1 MANLTVNITESISL
15 NGQTVLESYT
25 QTVPN
30 VNYIDTRNLS
40 CPSGSTTEIFKFGT
54 VPGAG
59 QFVTSSFQYGRISN
73 LSVVPV
79 QLYVSSSTSLSF
91 LISSGSSFI
100 LSTNQTTGS
109 LSTSDFTLDSI
120 HSISITPSGAAAQV
134 EYFIA
139 TT

>member
-15 NGQTVLESYT
+15 NGQTVLESYS

-73 LSVVPV
+73 LSAVPV

>member
-1 MANLTVNITESISL
+1 MANLTINITESISL
-15 NGQTVLESYT
+15 NGQTVLESYS

-30 VNYIDTRNLS
+30 VSYIDTRNLS

-73 LSVVPV
+73 LSAVPV
-79 QLYVSSSTSLSF
+79 QLYVSSSTSISF

-120 HSISITPSGAAAQV
+120 YSISITPSGAVAQV